1 MRWTK
6 DPYIGDVKVKSEA
19 EESLRDENEKMKKMI
34 TDFMRHNSPDQY
46 NPTRFMGLSAVF
58 LFEQYLE
65 DLKYRREQ
73 RAEEARVRAH
83 VENILKEKGLTNP
96 PSSESR

>member
-6 DPYIGDVKVKSEA
+6 DPYIGDVK
-19 EESLRDENEKMKKMI
+19 ESLRDENEKMKKMI
-34 TDFMRHNSPDQY
+34 ADFMRYNSPDQY
-46 NPTRFMGLSAVF
+46 NPTRLGLSAVF

-65 DLKYRREQ
+65 YLKHRREQ
-73 RAEEARVRAH
+73 REEEARIRAY